1 MKDPDIRHYIHMS
14 IFGIVAF
21 AGIAIT
27 LLIVFRSNYAIYL
40 SQSTIEYGDNVAF
53 VDLVE
58 AIGEEPVKNENRI
71 SENTI
76 QMEEYEVT
84 FEGYDPSVLGEQEI
98 IAQFSDDEI
107 SDEKVKI
114 TIQDTTAPK
123 IKIKV
128 DEPVTMKL
136 EDVQKKKFDSFFSVS
151 DNYTSSAKIKIK
163 AYIKEDTYTYEDTV
177 NLVIEATDSNEN
189 QSQKTIEIH
198 IEPEPEPEPE
208 PEEKEEAES
217 SEESQK
223 TNSEQSS
230 SSSVQEQQPA
240 QSQQQTQT
248 PSQNVTKPSNRQFLF
263 SDGYNMGNV
272 QSACSAALNSS
283 GHSGA
288 CIPLQDSNGIYYGME
303 LVFY

>member
-1 MKDPDIRHYIHMS
+1 MKDPDVRHYIHMA
-14 IFGIVAF
+14 IFGILAF
-21 AGIAIT
+21 IGIAIT

-58 AIGEEPVKNENRI
+58 AIGEESVKNENRI

-128 DEPVTMKL
+128 DEPVMMKL

-151 DNYTSSAKIKIK
+151 DNYTSSAKIKTK

-198 IEPEPEPEPE
+198 IEPEPE

-248 PSQNVTKPSNRQFLF
+248 PSQSVTKPSNRQFLF